1 MYEAKLAFDE
11 TGEPARVFKDF
22 TYRTKK
28 SWSRERRVVGKAEH
42 LAKGPNPRFI
52 ITSLAADAFDAR
64 TLYEQEYC
72 GRGDM
77 ENRIKQQQLALF
89 ADRTSCHTLRANQL
103 RLAFSTVAYVVLRAL
118 REFGLADTPLATAQ
132 ADTIRVRLLKI
143 GAVIR
148 VTVRKVWIALSES
161 YPWQDLFATV
171 YARLSAWR
179 AAVLPSPA

>member
-1 MYEAKLAFDE
+1 MAPPSQADLIVGLARELLFWHTPDHEPFVTFDA
-11 TGEPARVFKDF
+11 TGEPSRVFRDF

-42 LAKGPNPRFI
+42 LAKGPNPRFVV
-52 ITSLAADAFDAR
+52 TSLAIESFDAA

-77 ENRIKQQQLALF
+77 ENRIKEQQLGLF

-103 RLAFSTVAYVVLRAL
+103 RLAFSTVAYVVLRSL

-161 YPWQDLFATV
+161 YP
-171 YARLSAWR
+171 
-179 AAVLPSPA
+179 